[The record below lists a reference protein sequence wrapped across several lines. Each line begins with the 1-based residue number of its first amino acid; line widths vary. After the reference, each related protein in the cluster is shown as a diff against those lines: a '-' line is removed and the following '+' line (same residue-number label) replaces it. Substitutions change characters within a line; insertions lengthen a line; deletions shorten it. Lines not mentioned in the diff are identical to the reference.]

1 MVKQTDTVPGADARV
16 CDGGVPGWGMPGD
29 APRRP
34 RARAASRARQAGIV
48 KPRLAAAVAALVL
61 LAGAGLYYVT
71 QRSAKQEM
79 VDAAARLP
87 PPPPEAGPILADS
100 KTVNE
105 LLNLAIAHL
114 EQGNLAEAEKDLQAA
129 RAHAPQQP
137 LVAYNTA
144 ILRLKQH
151 RVDDALR
158 ELDASFAAGFSS
170 FDQLDM
176 DNDLD
181 PIRDNPRFV
190 ALVAKYR
197 KPAPAK

>member
-1 MVKQTDTVPGADARV
+1 MVKQTDAVPGADARTRA
-16 CDGGVPGWGMPGD
+16 GGAQGD
-29 APRRP
+29 VQW
-34 RARAASRARQAGIV
+34 RARATWPARQAGIV

-79 VDAAARLP
+79 ADDAAKLAV
-87 PPPPEAGPILADS
+87 PPPEAGPVLAGS

-105 LLNLAIAHL
+105 LLNLAIGHI
-114 EQGNLAEAEKDLQAA
+114 EQGNLDEAEKDLQAA
-129 RAHAPQQP
+129 RSHAPQQP

-158 ELDASFAAGFSS
+158 ELDASFAAGFNY
-170 FDQLDM
+170 FEQLDM

-190 ALVAKYR
+190 ALLAKYR